1 MWHDFVLYSLTTAL
15 LTPKFLHMMPKRLR
29 LKYYIKKADNIL
41 IKSIEHIQSMF
52 GIHSTVWQVVHFIHE
67 KGCVHIDE
75 LKNLMQPFADP
86 VTVGNILTKL
96 KITCVIFNAE
106 DKITLTS
113 NGIDLYRN
121 CIGYRF
127 VK

>member
-1 MWHDFVLYSLTTAL
+1 MTH
-15 LTPKFLHMMPKRLR
+15 KRLR

-41 IKSIEHIQSMF
+41 IKGIEHIQSMF
-52 GIHSTVWQVVHFIHE
+52 GIHSTVWQVVHFIHD

-75 LKNLMQPFADP
+75 LKNVMHPFDDA
-86 VTVGNILTKL
+86 VTVNKILTKL

-113 NGIDLYRN
+113 NGIDLYRK
-121 CIGYRF
+121 CIGYRMM
-127 VK
+127 K

>member
-1 MWHDFVLYSLTTAL
+1 MRHKTS
-15 LTPKFLHMMPKRLR
+15 R
-29 LKYYIKKADNIL
+29 LKRYIKKADNIL
-41 IKSIEHIQSMF
+41 IKSIEHIQSAF
-52 GIHSTVWQVVHFIHE
+52 GIHHTVWQVVHFIHE

-75 LKNLMQPFADP
+75 LKTLMQPFADA

-113 NGIDLYRN
+113 NGIELYRN
-121 CIGYRF
+121 CIGYRL

>member
-1 MWHDFVLYSLTTAL
+1 MRHKT
-15 LTPKFLHMMPKRLR
+15 LR
-29 LKYYIKKADNIL
+29 LKHYIKNADNIL
-41 IKSIEHIQSMF
+41 IKGIEHIQSIF
-52 GIHSTVWQVVHFIHE
+52 GIHRTVWQVVHFIHE

-75 LKNLMQPFADP
+75 LKILMQPFADA

-121 CIGYRF
+121 CIGYRLA
-127 VK
+127 K